1 MAFSGTP
8 FMFDAPQQPKDT
20 SSKAEPLAT
29 EKTLRGMRDGQSII
43 QGDLFAINSKLGEKG
58 AIYGALVDIA
68 DILDSSAIARHS
80 NSPLETSLA
89 KLQESSV
96 SYNEKTMRWHD
107 DQTNLMVKGTDPRVA
122 EAMKISEKP
131 RTVEAEIHWGAT
143 IAGFLSDI
151 KDDTATLIK
160 LQKSTR
166 KLIGRGFFGKK
177 KESVEEGMEGNIA
190 DKNATKNETKQTGFL
205 KGISDHFKKRKE
217 ESGIWKWFKDN
228 WGKLALGLF
237 VALAPMKWF
246 PKIWEFLKDT
256 VWPILNDLFTWGTEN
271 PMKAL
276 GTMLIAWFAGPAGL
290 AMLGGMIVGKLGGLA
305 TGLAGTISKYAMPQ
319 GGPGLGPRVA
329 GGLGTKVMGGASLL
343 AGVALAIKDGMAGAK
358 LSEEWGVGKASGVAG
373 AVLGGTDKGISGA
386 FKNAGKWALIGA
398 GIGSFVPVIGTMIGG
413 LVGAGVGAI
422 AGFFGGAA
430 IAGWIDSIA
439 STIKEWFFSVIGFFK
454 ESLMQTWEGI
464 KDIWENG
471 LSWERVWNL
480 VKANPLFR
488 LSDIIAE
495 GLGNLWKS
503 IKSKFSRIP
512 GFGPDEAE
520 ASEGDGDIPKGQ
532 VTATATAPKT
542 SDERSKSKSN
552 ISKLQELQ
560 KGEMWGTDSETEKYI
575 DEMDVGEL
583 RNAVQVARVSG
594 IDKSD
599 KALYAYMV
607 EALKKRTMSADDKE
621 DTIMTKNEWTA
632 SDEFKK
638 TFLNPETNKI
648 EGASTAVQEMEYTNY
663 VEGKRG
669 TAGVDL
675 SGPDEMDIMEKELE
689 RKAAVAG
696 SDKSGK
702 TETLVHGKKTTISG
716 LNITSKMEDKWAEH
730 RGIEQRGKKRV
741 KRRKANLDL
750 MKQMNR
756 GHSAK
761 IREVL
766 GDKLYTQMT
775 KDSNIGGKVSQ
786 ADMKGKRGAVKIPP
800 RSIFKTKIP
809 TATGL
814 MPNEEG
820 WDDDDDDLIKQDD
833 IARKKLGKPFGK
845 IKYQTSGAEKL
856 VPSNPNQQGATLT
869 AGQQQTANLSGGS
882 AGGNV
887 GINTT
892 TVNNTTL
899 GESTM
904 VVGQQRPVGN
914 PKMVNLT

>member
-1 MAFSGTP
+1 
-8 FMFDAPQQPKDT
+8 
-20 SSKAEPLAT
+20 
-29 EKTLRGMRDGQSII
+29 
-43 QGDLFAINSKLGEKG
+43 
-58 AIYGALVDIA
+58 
-68 DILDSSAIARHS
+68 
-80 NSPLETSLA
+80 
-89 KLQESSV
+89 
-96 SYNEKTMRWHD
+96 
-107 DQTNLMVKGTDPRVA
+107 
-122 EAMKISEKP
+122 
-131 RTVEAEIHWGAT
+131 
-143 IAGFLSDI
+143 
-151 KDDTATLIK
+151 
-160 LQKSTR
+160 
-166 KLIGRGFFGKK
+166 
-177 KESVEEGMEGNIA
+177 MEGNIA
-190 DKNATKNETKQTGFL
+190 DKNAVKNEKKQTGFL

-256 VWPILNDLFTWGTEN
+256 VWPILKDVFTWGSEN
-271 PMKAL
+271 PWKAL
-276 GTMLIAWFAGPAGL
+276 GAMLITWFAGPAGL
-290 AMLGGMIVGKLGGLA
+290 AMLGGMIVGKLGGMA
-305 TGLAGTISKYAMPQ
+305 AGLAGIIGKFAVARQGAGMIGPQ
-319 GGPGLGPRVA
+319 QPMGMGQ
-329 GGLGTKVMGGASLL
+329 KVMGGGMIL
-343 AGVALAIKDGMAGAK
+343 AGIAMAIKDGFEGAK
-358 LSEEWGVGKASGVAG
+358 LSSEWGTSKASGVVG

-398 GIGSFVPVIGTMIGG
+398 GIGSFVPVIGTLIGG
-413 LVGAGVGAI
+413 LVGAGIGAI
-422 AGFFGGAA
+422 AGFFGGEA

-439 STIKEWFFSVIGFFK
+439 STIKGWWDSIIGFFAG
-454 ESLMQTWEGI
+454 SLMETWEGI

-480 VKANPLFR
+480 IKANPLFK
-488 LSDIIAE
+488 LYELIAE
-495 GLGNLWKS
+495 GIAGLWK
-503 IKSKFSRIP
+503 KFKPKLSWFP
-512 GFGPDEAE
+512 GLGPDEAE
-520 ASEGDGDIPKGQ
+520 ASEGDGDIPEGQ

-730 RGIEQRGKKRV
+730 RGIEQRGKGGKRG
-741 KRRKANLDL
+741 KRRKANIDL

-775 KDSNIGGKVSQ
+775 KDSNIGGEDKHKAVKVSQ

-845 IKYQTSGAEKL
+845 IKYQTSGLVITTKMKDMWADHRGIKQKGRMGKRAKRRSASIDLSKAVASGRHKEIQKVLGDKLYTQLTKDSSISAAQSPDETAEKL

-904 VVGQQRPVGN
+904 IVGQQRPVGN
-914 PKMVNLT
+914 PKMGNLTT